1 MPDPI
6 DNFLTD
12 LGRLRAKVHTELLKL
27 PAPTPA
33 RKALETFDRD
43 LSRAEAE
50 ITRAVKA
57 ISPTT
62 IFREATLPGLGK
74 IQEISTKF
82 PGGGSVTMIGGFRR
96 P

>member
-50 ITRAVKA
+50 MTKAVRA
-57 ISPTT
+57 ISPAT
-62 IFREATLPGLGK
+62 IFREVTLPGWRP
-74 IQEISTKF
+74 IQEFSTRL
-82 PGGGSVTMIGGFRR
+82 PGGGSITMIGGFKR
-96 P
+96 